1 MQLIKSRIRNNR
13 INVANAEYEAS
24 KHNCSIAKE
33 RLMKSIVLAY
43 GQEKAQKI
51 EKGII
56 WTGMHKQLLLIVKGK
71 ANLIEKTI
79 NNSVTTEICYYGK
92 YINILGNDS
101 YTDVVTLENEIVIHY
116 ENFDKI
122 LI

>member
-1 MQLIKSRIRNNR
+1 
-13 INVANAEYEAS
+13 
-24 KHNCSIAKE
+24 
-33 RLMKSIVLAY
+33 MKSIVLAY

-56 WTGMHKQLLLIVKGK
+56 WTGMHKQLLLIAKGK

-101 YTDVVTLENEIVIHY
+101 YTDVVTLENDIVIHY